1 MKTYFQFD
9 EGARAALMALKGVS
23 RLARRGN
30 TRAVERALRRARTP
44 QRSLI
49 QTRHEIKNVGGGL
62 SHLSSGVKTDRTMN
76 IIRSAS
82 KKSGFPKSANRV
94 DFNKPSREF
103 STYPDD
109 LKVDYHPLHNT
120 KIDTNIYT
128 KPSARV
134 AATAANTTA
143 KRVIPGKGVPRT
155 QEMVRKM
162 KEYRRRIRQTGGNVR
177 GQVHQVDF
185 IPRSDADIPKGV
197 LDKYAMKRARNFR
210 RAQEE
215 LPKTLK
221 QAGAK
226 QGDIVQGTPAMMFPG
241 ESRSS
246 IGVRAR
252 RYQQRYGRRVTGLD
266 PTQRTYGV
274 IGAAGGELPKG
285 QTMKPRRSSRR
296 RQQQPKSDNV
306 SPSSIRGAQERIE
319 RNVL

>member
-9 EGARAALMALKGVS
+9 EGARAALMALKGAS

-30 TRAVERALRRARTP
+30 VKAVERALRKARTP

-62 SHLSSGVKTDRTMN
+62 STKTDRTMN

-82 KKSGFPKSANRV
+82 KKSGFPSSRNRV
-94 DFNKPSREF
+94 DFNQPSREF
-103 STYPDD
+103 STYPDN

-134 AATAANTTA
+134 AATAVNTTA
-143 KRVIPGKGVPRT
+143 KRVIPGKGVPKT

-285 QTMKPRRSSRR
+285 QTMKPTRR
-296 RQQQPKSDNV
+296 RQSSKSDNV
-306 SPSSIRGAQERIE
+306 SPSSIRGAQERME